1 MHIQWYGHS
10 AFKLTG
16 NGTSLLVDPFLSDN
30 PKFTGTLES
39 AADGVSHILLT
50 HFHNDHFGD
59 ALELV
64 RQTGATLVA
73 MVEIADFVAGQ
84 VAEAQVIGTNYGGT
98 VGLGD
103 GISVATVPAFHSSS
117 LSLPDG
123 NTVYGGN
130 PAGFVITIEGH
141 RVYHMGD
148 TCLFS
153 DMALVHEL
161 YGPDIGIVPIG
172 GHYTMDARAAALAV
186 NRYFRF
192 RTVIPC
198 HFGTFPV
205 LARNADAFCEAVDD
219 AEVVAL
225 APMDGLEF

>member
-1 MHIQWYGHS
+1 MHIRWFGHS

-16 NGTSLLVDPFLSDN
+16 NGTSLLIDPFLTHN
-30 PKFTGTLES
+30 PKFTGTLDE

-59 ALELV
+59 TLDLM

-98 VGLGD
+98 VDLGD

-117 LSLPDG
+117 LTLPDG

-130 PAGFVITIEGH
+130 PAGFVIGMEGH

-161 YGPDIGIVPIG
+161 HEPDVGIVPIG

-192 RTVIPC
+192 DTVIPC
-198 HFGTFPV
+198 HYGTFPV
-205 LARNADAFCEAVDD
+205 LARTADAFSDAVDD
-219 AEVVAL
+219 AKVAALTPMEVL
-225 APMDGLEF
+225 DL